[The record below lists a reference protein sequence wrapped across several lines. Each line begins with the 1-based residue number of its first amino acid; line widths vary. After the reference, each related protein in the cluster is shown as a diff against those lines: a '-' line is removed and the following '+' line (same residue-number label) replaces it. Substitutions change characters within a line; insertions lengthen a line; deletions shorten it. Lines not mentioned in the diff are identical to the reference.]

1 MPLRPAR
8 PMYAAIILERPDHHH
23 VIVRPAVV
31 RDEDRVWIFP
41 RGRVNVNEAPEA
53 AMRRIAKSDLGISV
67 EVLVGQPPFLVQ
79 VNGEEAEMRYFYCA
93 IDEGEPRA
101 GPYEELRWVSK
112 PHLREYDF
120 DGASEPVAQWLL
132 EQ

>member
-1 MPLRPAR
+1 MPIRQTRPI
-8 PMYAAIILERPDHHH
+8 YAAAILERPDHHH
-23 VIVRPAVV
+23 LIVRTAAV
-31 RDEDRVWIFP
+31 REEERVWMFP
-41 RGRVNVNEAPEA
+41 RGRVQANESPEA

-67 EVLVGQPPFLVQ
+67 DILVGQPPFLVRQ
-79 VNGEEAEMRYFYCA
+79 NGDEVEMRYFYCA
-93 IDEGEPRA
+93 IEEGSPRL
-101 GPYEELRWVSK
+101 GPYEEMRWVSK